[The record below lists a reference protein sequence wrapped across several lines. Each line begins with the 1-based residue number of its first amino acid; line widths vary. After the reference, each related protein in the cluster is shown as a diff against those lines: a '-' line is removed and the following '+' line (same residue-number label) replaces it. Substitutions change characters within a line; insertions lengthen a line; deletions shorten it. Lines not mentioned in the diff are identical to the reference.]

1 MNKPAI
7 HCASASWWT
16 ALLVVVAIGLSAS
29 AEARH
34 HRSKKSKDEAETKS
48 EDAGKPAASGG
59 DAAAGNKDGAAGSAP
74 AAGAPALPAQTSD
87 YPAAIKK
94 AEDAYRQQPGPEI
107 LLQLGLLA
115 DGQGRVLEAQDYMRR
130 YMADPLVDANAL
142 GRVDAERVLAKPRP
156 ASSELQIIA
165 DQNGMVTLDG
175 RLVGS
180 LPLSAP
186 LLVSPGKHNVT
197 LELRDRTMKG
207 QLKAVE
213 GRGMEMNFSR
223 ANGAVVVTLP
233 TAVIVVPRFSG
244 AVPSQEAQR
253 KFQQA
258 AELGVTQGR
267 LAVFSKDVALKKA
280 EKAAECLDTVD
291 CQAQLAAENDV
302 DYVLVVQVERKV
314 SAPAAPPAA
323 PARPGVPPPP
333 PPPGKETWSMRLSLV
348 DAESVD
354 VAAAAE
360 PSCPGCGGDQLV
372 AVVSEQVR
380 GMIKEAQAKGRGSW
394 AITSEP
400 PGATIRVGNRVIGKT
415 PLNRAALAGSFELIF
430 EKPQFKTEKKQV
442 EVQAGQKAQV
452 AVTLAAEEVK
462 PVQAP
467 VVIEKPVAP
476 PAKRP
481 LWRIITGSVLAAA
494 GVGLLGFGISALSVN
509 GSCVAEPI
517 APATRCLDRFSTG
530 TVGGA
535 LTGVG
540 AAALVGGVLLIAI
553 PNSGKS
559 AESTGKAK
567 QARLGGST
575 ILGPGSLGWGLS
587 ASESLRSP

>member
-1 MNKPAI
+1 MKGRAN
-7 HCASASWWT
+7 HQT
-16 ALLVVVAIGLSAS
+16 AATRWLVLLVAVALGWSLG

-34 HRSKKSKDEAETKS
+34 HRSKKSK
-48 EDAGKPAASGG
+48 EDAEAKAEDTAKPAAA
-59 DAAAGNKDGAAGSAP
+59 DAAAASKDAAPSAASAAGV
-74 AAGAPALPAQTSD
+74 PALPSQASE

-94 AEDAYRQQPGPEI
+94 AEDAYRQSPSPEL

-115 DGQGRVLEAQDYMRR
+115 DGQSRTLDAQDYLRR
-130 YMADPLVDANAL
+130 YLADPLVDANAP
-142 GRVDAERVLAKPRP
+142 GRAEAERVLAKTRP
-156 ASSELQIIA
+156 ASGEVQIIA
-165 DQNGMVTLDG
+165 DQNGIVSMDG

-233 TAVIVVPRFSG
+233 TAVIVVPRFAG
-244 AVPSQEAQR
+244 AVPGQEMQR

-267 LAVFSKDVALKKA
+267 LAVFSKDIALKKA
-280 EKAAECLDTVD
+280 EKVAECLDTVD
-291 CQAQLAAENDV
+291 CQAQLATENDV
-302 DYVLVVQVERKV
+302 DYVLVVQVDRKV
-314 SAPAAPPAA
+314 SAPPPPPPAA
-323 PARPGVPPPP
+323 PGRPGAAPPPP
-333 PPPGKETWSMRLSLV
+333 PPPAPGKETWGMRLSLV

-354 VAAAAE
+354 VASAAE

-372 AVVSEQVR
+372 ATISEQVR
-380 GMIKEAQAKGRGSW
+380 NMIKEAQAKGRGSW

-415 PLNRAALAGSFELIF
+415 PLSRAALAGSFELVF
-430 EKPQFKTEKKQV
+430 EKPEFKTETKQV

-452 AVTLAAEEVK
+452 SVTLTPAEVK
-462 PVQAP
+462 APPVAT
-467 VVIEKPVAP
+467 VVEKPVAP
-476 PAKRP
+476 PVKRP
-481 LWRIITGSVLAAA
+481 LWRIVTGSLLAAA
-494 GVGLLGFGISALSVN
+494 GVGVLGFGLSALSVN
-509 GSCVAEPI
+509 GQCVAQPI
-517 APATRCLDRFSTG
+517 APATQCLDRFSTG

-540 AAALVGGVLLIAI
+540 AAALVGGILMIAI
-553 PNSGKS
+553 PNSSKP
-559 AESTGKAK
+559 STSSSRAK
-567 QARLGGST
+567 
-575 ILGPGSLGWGLS
+575 
-587 ASESLRSP
+587 

>member
-1 MNKPAI
+1 MKGRANHKA
-7 HCASASWWT
+7 ASTRWLV
-16 ALLVVVAIGLSAS
+16 LLVAVALGWSLG

-34 HRSKKSKDEAETKS
+34 HRSKKSKEDAEAKS
-48 EDAGKPAASGG
+48 EDTAKPAAG
-59 DAAAGNKDGAAGSAP
+59 DAAAASKDGAP
-74 AAGAPALPAQTSD
+74 AAASAAGVPALPAQPSE

-94 AEDAYRQQPGPEI
+94 AEDAYRQSPSPEL

-115 DGQGRVLEAQDYMRR
+115 DGQSRTLDAQDFLRR
-130 YMADPLVDANAL
+130 YLADPLVDANAP
-142 GRVDAERVLAKPRP
+142 GRAEAERVLAKTRP
-156 ASSELQIIA
+156 ASGEVQIIA
-165 DQNGMVTLDG
+165 DQNGMVTMDG

-233 TAVIVVPRFSG
+233 TAVIVVPRFAG
-244 AVPSQEAQR
+244 AVPGQEMQR

-291 CQAQLAAENDV
+291 CQAQLATENDV
-302 DYVLVVQVERKV
+302 DYVLVVQVDRKV
-314 SAPAAPPAA
+314 SAPPAPPAT
-323 PARPGVPPPP
+323 PARPGAAPPPP
-333 PPPGKETWSMRLSLV
+333 PPPGKETWGMRLSLV

-354 VAAAAE
+354 VASSAE

-372 AVVSEQVR
+372 AAVSEQVR
-380 GMIKEAQAKGRGSW
+380 NMIKEAQAKGRGSW

-415 PLNRAALAGSFELIF
+415 PLSRAALAGSFELVF
-430 EKPQFKTEKKQV
+430 EKPEFKSEKKQV

-452 AVTLAAEEVK
+452 SVTLTPAEVK
-462 PVQAP
+462 AP
-467 VVIEKPVAP
+467 TVATVVEKPVAP
-476 PAKRP
+476 PVKRP
-481 LWRIITGSVLAAA
+481 LWRIVTGSLLAAA
-494 GVGLLGFGISALSVN
+494 GVGVLGFGLSALSVN
-509 GSCVAEPI
+509 GQCVAQPI
-517 APATRCLDRFSTG
+517 APATQCLDRFSTG

-540 AAALVGGVLLIAI
+540 AAALVGGILMIAI
-553 PNSGKS
+553 PNSSKP
-559 AESTGKAK
+559 STSSSRAK
-567 QARLGGST
+567 
-575 ILGPGSLGWGLS
+575 
-587 ASESLRSP
+587 

>member
-1 MNKPAI
+1 MKGRAN
-7 HCASASWWT
+7 HQT
-16 ALLVVVAIGLSAS
+16 AATRWLVLLVVVALGWSLG
-29 AEARH
+29 AEARR
-34 HRSKKSKDEAETKS
+34 HRSKKSKDDTEAKT
-48 EDAGKPAASGG
+48 EDTAKPAAA
-59 DAAAGNKDGAAGSAP
+59 DAATASKDAAP
-74 AAGAPALPAQTSD
+74 AAAAAASVPALPSQASE

-94 AEDAYRQQPGPEI
+94 AEDAYRQSPSPEL

-115 DGQGRVLEAQDYMRR
+115 DGQSRTLDAQDYLRR
-130 YMADPLVDANAL
+130 YLADPLVDANAP
-142 GRVDAERVLAKPRP
+142 GRAEAERVLAKTRP
-156 ASSELQIIA
+156 ASGEVQIIA
-165 DQNGMVTLDG
+165 DQNGMVTMDG

-233 TAVIVVPRFSG
+233 TAVIVVPRFAG
-244 AVPSQEAQR
+244 AVPGQEMQR

-267 LAVFSKDVALKKA
+267 LAVFSKDIALKKA
-280 EKAAECLDTVD
+280 EKVAECLDTVD
-291 CQAQLAAENDV
+291 CQAQLATENDV
-302 DYVLVVQVERKV
+302 DYVLVVQVDRKV
-314 SAPAAPPAA
+314 SAPPPPPPAA
-323 PARPGVPPPP
+323 PGRPGAAPPPPPP
-333 PPPGKETWSMRLSLV
+333 PPPGKETWGMRLSLV

-354 VAAAAE
+354 VASSAE

-372 AVVSEQVR
+372 ATVSEQVR
-380 GMIKEAQAKGRGSW
+380 NMIKEAQAKGRGSW

-415 PLNRAALAGSFELIF
+415 PLSRAALAGSFELVF
-430 EKPQFKTEKKQV
+430 EKPEFKTETKQV

-452 AVTLAAEEVK
+452 SVTLTPAEVK
-462 PVQAP
+462 AP
-467 VVIEKPVAP
+467 TVASVVEKPVAP

-481 LWRIITGSVLAAA
+481 LWRIVTGSLLAAA
-494 GVGLLGFGISALSVN
+494 GVGVLGFGLSALSVN
-509 GSCVAEPI
+509 GQCVAQPI
-517 APATRCLDRFSTG
+517 APATQCLDRFSTG

-540 AAALVGGVLLIAI
+540 AAALVGGILMIAI
-553 PNSGKS
+553 PNSSKP
-559 AESTGKAK
+559 STSSSRAK
-567 QARLGGST
+567 
-575 ILGPGSLGWGLS
+575 
-587 ASESLRSP
+587 

>member
-1 MNKPAI
+1 V
-7 HCASASWWT
+7 
-16 ALLVVVAIGLSAS
+16 LLVAIALGWSLG

-34 HRSKKSKDEAETKS
+34 HRSKKSKEDAEAKS
-48 EDAGKPAASGG
+48 EDTAKPAAG
-59 DAAAGNKDGAAGSAP
+59 DAAAASKDGAPGSAS
-74 AAGAPALPAQTSD
+74 AAGVPALPAQPSE

-94 AEDAYRQQPGPEI
+94 AEDAYRQSPSPEL

-115 DGQGRVLEAQDYMRR
+115 DGQSRTLDAQDFLRR
-130 YMADPLVDANAL
+130 YLADPLVDANAP
-142 GRVDAERVLAKPRP
+142 GRAEAERVLAKTRP
-156 ASSELQIIA
+156 ASGEVQIIA
-165 DQNGMVTLDG
+165 DQNGMVTMDG

-233 TAVIVVPRFSG
+233 TAVIVVPRFAG
-244 AVPSQEAQR
+244 AVPGQEMQR

-291 CQAQLAAENDV
+291 CQAQLATENDV
-302 DYVLVVQVERKV
+302 DYVLVVQVDRKV
-314 SAPAAPPAA
+314 SAPPAPPAT
-323 PARPGVPPPP
+323 PARPGAAPPPP
-333 PPPGKETWSMRLSLV
+333 PPPGKETWGMRLSLV

-354 VAAAAE
+354 VASSAE

-372 AVVSEQVR
+372 AAVSEQVR
-380 GMIKEAQAKGRGSW
+380 NMIKEAQAKGRGSW

-415 PLNRAALAGSFELIF
+415 PLSRAALAGSFELVF
-430 EKPQFKTEKKQV
+430 EKPEFKTEKKQV

-452 AVTLAAEEVK
+452 SVTLTPAEVK
-462 PVQAP
+462 AP
-467 VVIEKPVAP
+467 TVATVVEKPVAP
-476 PAKRP
+476 PVKRP
-481 LWRIITGSVLAAA
+481 LWRIVTGSLLAAA
-494 GVGLLGFGISALSVN
+494 GVGVLGFGLSALSVN
-509 GSCVAEPI
+509 GQCVAQPI
-517 APATRCLDRFSTG
+517 APATQCLDRFSTG

-540 AAALVGGVLLIAI
+540 AAALVGGILMIAS
-553 PNSGKS
+553 PNSSKP
-559 AESTGKAK
+559 STSSSRAK
-567 QARLGGST
+567 
-575 ILGPGSLGWGLS
+575 
-587 ASESLRSP
+587 